1 MDWRWKGLC
10 AMLVSGVAVSAC
22 AAAEA
27 DANARGIQKI
37 TEIEGISEYVLDNGL
52 KVLLFPDDSQ
62 PTVTVNLTVFVGS
75 RHEGYGEAGMAHLLE
90 HMLFKGT
97 PTHPQVPKA
106 LQERGARFN
115 GTTWVDRTNY
125 YETLPARGD
134 NLEFAIRLE
143 ADRMVHSHVRKA
155 DLDSEMTVVRNEFEA
170 GENRPASILYQRMLA
185 AAYQWHNYGK
195 ATIGNRADIERVPI
209 ESLKDFY
216 RRYYQPDNALLVVA
230 GKFDPEQALAL
241 IAKHFGKIPR
251 PQRELPRT
259 YTEEPPQDGERL
271 VTLRRVGDVAAA
283 GAVYHMPSGAHPDY
297 AALDVLES
305 IFTASPS
312 GRLYKALVETKRASS
327 VSGAAFA
334 WHDPGVMLFL
344 AEVPTGN
351 DPQVALDVMTD
362 VIEKVG
368 REGVT
373 PEEVERARAKLLK
386 QRELQAADATELA
399 VDLSDWAAM
408 GDWRLYFVY
417 RDRLEKVT
425 PEDVKQVAQKYLV
438 RTNRTVGLYLPVKTP
453 DRVAVPATPDLAE
466 MIGDY
471 QGREQVAAGEAFDVS
486 PANVES
492 RTKRIDIGDGVQAA
506 LLPRKTRG
514 GMVFL
519 RLTLRYGTAE
529 GLRGKSKV
537 AELLPTM
544 MRRGTEKFTR
554 QELQDALDR
563 ARAELTATGT
573 PGEASFTLQVKRDR
587 LPEALDLLEQVL
599 RAPTFPESE
608 LEVLQRAQRATL
620 EKQLTD
626 PQSLAVNEVRRHLD
640 PFEKGDPRYQ
650 PTPQEE
656 IDELDAVTR
665 DDVAELHRRFLG
677 AGHATLAMVGDF
689 DLDPTV
695 ARLEKMLGGWKSGE
709 PYARLEHRVD
719 PDAKGG
725 TKTVLTPDKAN
736 AMYFAGLGVPMSDA
750 HPDYPAVTLGNF
762 VLGGGSLTSRLA
774 DRVRQQE
781 GLSYG
786 VASGFNARSL
796 DDRAAFYLYAIYNP
810 ANRDR
815 VEKAM
820 REELERL
827 LEEGV
832 AQAELDQGREGWLER
847 QSVSRSDDAGL
858 AAILESTVETRRDMG
873 YYARLEDGVRKL
885 TPEEV
890 LTAMRKHIDPR
901 KLYVVTAGD
910 FEKKA
915 EPRPAP

>member
-10 AMLVSGVAVSAC
+10 AMLVSGVAVSTC
-22 AAAEA
+22 AAADA
-27 DANARGIQKI
+27 DADGSNIKKVA
-37 TEIEGISEYVLDNGL
+37 EIEGISEYRLDNGL
-52 KVLLFPDDSQ
+52 KLLLFPDDSQ
-62 PTVTVNLTVFVGS
+62 PTVTVNMTVFVGS

-97 PTHPQVPKA
+97 PTHPQIPKV

-143 ADRMVHSHVRKA
+143 ADRLIHSHVKKE
-155 DLDSEMTVVRNEFEA
+155 DLVSEMTVVRNEFEA
-170 GENRPASILYQRMLA
+170 GENRPASVLYRRMLGT
-185 AAYQWHNYGK
+185 AYQWHNYGK

-209 ESLKDFY
+209 ESLQEFY
-216 RRYYQPDNALLVVA
+216 RRYYQPDNAMLIVA
-230 GKFDPEQALAL
+230 GKFDPDEALEL
-241 IAKHFGKIPR
+241 IGKHFGKIPR
-251 PQRELPRT
+251 PERVLPKT

-271 VTLRRVGDVAAA
+271 VMLRRVGDVAAA
-283 GAVYHMPSGAHPDY
+283 GAVYHIPSGAHPDY
-297 AALDVLES
+297 PAIDVLES
-305 IFTASPS
+305 IFTMSPS

-351 DPQVALDVMTD
+351 DPQVALDVMTE
-362 VIEKVG
+362 VIEQVS

-373 PEEVERARAKLLK
+373 AEEVARAQAKLLK
-386 QRELQAADATELA
+386 QRELQAADATDLA

-408 GDWRLYFVY
+408 GDWRLYFLY
-417 RDRLEKVT
+417 RDRLENVT
-425 PEDVKQVAQKYLV
+425 AEDVKRVAEKYLV
-438 RTNRTVGLYLPVKTP
+438 RTNRTVGLYVPVKSP
-453 DRVAVPATPDLAE
+453 DRVDVPATPDLAE

-471 QGREQVAAGEAFDVS
+471 KGREQVVAGEAFDVS
-486 PANVES
+486 PENVEA
-492 RTKRIDIGDGVQAA
+492 RTKRVTIADGVKAA

-514 GMVFL
+514 GMVYL
-519 RLTLRYGTAE
+519 RITLRYGTAE
-529 GLRGKSKV
+529 SLHGKTKI
-537 AELLPTM
+537 AELMPTM
-544 MRRGTEKFTR
+544 MRRGTEKHTR
-554 QELQDALDR
+554 QELQDTFDR
-563 ARAELTATGT
+563 ARAELSATGT
-573 PGEASFTLQVKRDR
+573 PGEATFTLQVKREQLSDT
-587 LPEALDLLEQVL
+587 LDLLEQVL

-608 LEVLQRAQRATL
+608 LDFLKRAQRATL

-626 PQSLAVNEVRRHLD
+626 PQALAVNEVRRHLD

-665 DDVAELHRRFLG
+665 DDLVELHRRHVG
-677 AGHATLAMVGDF
+677 AGDATLALVGDF
-689 DLDPTV
+689 DVEPTV

-719 PDAKGG
+719 GDAQGG
-725 TKTVLTPDKAN
+725 EKTVLTPDKAN
-736 AMYFAGLGVPMSDA
+736 AMYFAGLAAPMSDA

-815 VEKAM
+815 VDKAM
-820 REELERL
+820 REELLRML
-827 LEEGV
+827 DKGV
-832 AQAELDQGREGWLER
+832 TKEELDQGREGWLER
-847 QSVSRSDDAGL
+847 QNVARSDDSGL
-858 AAILESTVETRRDMG
+858 ASILESTVQAERDMH
-873 YYARLEDGVRKL
+873 YYARLEEAVRKL

-890 LTAMRKHIDPR
+890 LAAMRKHIDPK
-901 KLYVVTAGD
+901 KLYVVMAGD
-910 FEKKA
+910 FEKTSD
-915 EPRPAP
+915 E